1 MSSNNKLLSRINF
14 GGRIYKI
21 EDADLD
27 NIEAYESHSADKGG
41 DEAETS
47 LQVDDDTRAR
57 RQSKFGGVDD
67 TEMRDSKDEPEE
79 HKEQENTENHNNTTN
94 ATTHDTVNI
103 DDAVVR
109 PYSLFLVGDIVG
121 KLSTQQLLAYAS
133 EFCDPP
139 PYGMEW
145 IDDQRC
151 VFLWHESHDFRQAWR
166 GLLLDP
172 PEGGM
177 ARHGQPHFFDL
188 HAARNVPS
196 TLSKVDPTTSDA
208 DADAVQIRVRPATT
222 ADVKQKTQYRNSRWY
237 SNHGR
242 RAGKIGDEPVR
253 ARSDSTRDHPREVS
267 PGRWQNDKA
276 DLDAEL
282 DGISKGDYRDY
293 SPPRGGRR
301 GRNKYGRDR
310 RDRDR
315 DGDTRKHI
323 SNADDLDKELDEYL
337 SKR

>member
-1 MSSNNKLLSRINF
+1 M
-14 GGRIYKI
+14 IYTVQ
-21 EDADLD
+21 
-27 NIEAYESHSADKGG
+27 SHPL
-41 DEAETS
+41 T
-47 LQVDDDTRAR
+47 QVDDDTRAR

-67 TEMRDSKDEPEE
+67 TEMRESGEQQGEQQEDKDYEDKEDEE
-79 HKEQENTENHNNTTN
+79 TTT
-94 ATTHDTVNI
+94 ATRDAVNV

-196 TLSKVDPTTSDA
+196 TLSKVDPTTSDV
-208 DADAVQIRVRPATT
+208 DTDAVQIRVRPATT

-253 ARSDSTRDHPREVS
+253 VRPDSTSTRDRHREVS

-282 DGISKGDYRDY
+282 DGISKGEYRDY

-301 GRNKYGRDR
+301 GRNKFG

-315 DGDTRKHI
+315 DRDRDTRKHTA
-323 SNADDLDKELDEYL
+323 NADDLDKELDEYL